1 MGNTVEG
8 KVVIVTGAG
17 RGLGAAAAELMA
29 SEGGKIIVADINEQG
44 GHAVVERIKAL
55 GGEAVFSKTNVS
67 DEAQVQ
73 DMVNLAVA
81 TFGRLDGIVN
91 NAATIVVTEIEN
103 LSVEDW
109 DRVMAVNGRGVF
121 LGCKHSIRQF
131 RKQGGGGSIVNIGSI
146 SGILGLAQQPVYCA
160 SKGAVV
166 QLTRQIAMEYA
177 HQNIRCNSVGPGSID
192 GEFFQI
198 YLDGQGDADAA
209 LKAVLAAHPI
219 GRVAQPKEIAEA
231 IMFMISDK
239 SSFVTGS
246 NLQVDGGYSA
256 Q

>member
-73 DMVNLAVA
+73 EMVNLAVA

>member
-1 MGNTVEG
+1 MGNTVGG
-8 KVVIVTGAG
+8 KVVIVTGGG
-17 RGLGAAAAELMA
+17 RGLGAAASKLMA
-29 SEGGKIIVADINEQG
+29 SEGASVVVADINEEG
-44 GHAVVERIKAL
+44 GSAVVSSIRES
-55 GGEAVFSKTNVS
+55 GGQAVFRKTDVTQE
-67 DEAQVQ
+67 DQMEA
-73 DMVNLAVA
+73 LVA
-81 TFGRLDGIVN
+81 TAVSEFGRLDGIVN
-91 NAATIVVTEIEN
+91 NAATIAVTEVEN
-103 LSVEDW
+103 LSVDEW

-121 LGCKHSIRQF
+121 LGCKHAVRQF

-177 HQNIRCNSVGPGSID
+177 NQNIRCNSVGPGSID

-209 LKAVLAAHPI
+209 LQAVLDAHPM
-219 GRVAQPKEIAEA
+219 GRVAQPEEVAEA

-239 SSFVTGS
+239 SSFVTGA

>member
-44 GHAVVERIKAL
+44 GHAVVERIRAL
-55 GGEAVFSKTNVS
+55 GAEAVFSKTNVS

-73 DMVNLAVA
+73 EMVNLAVA

-209 LKAVLAAHPI
+209 LQAVLAAHPI

>member
-17 RGLGAAAAELMA
+17 RGLGAAASHLMA
-29 SEGGKIIVADINEQG
+29 SEGGKIIVADINEEG
-44 GHAVVERIKAL
+44 GRGVVEKINSA
-55 GGEAVFSKTNVS
+55 GGEAVFSMTNVA
-67 DEAQVQ
+67 DEGQVEA
-73 DMVNLAVA
+73 MVELAVS

-91 NAATIVVTEIEN
+91 NAATIVVIEIEN

-177 HQNIRCNSVGPGSID
+177 SQNIRCNSVGPGSID

-209 LKAVLAAHPI
+209 LKEVLAAHPI